1 MPILDG
7 LIFKNFLS
15 GAGESRRANSD
26 NRLIA
31 PTRRMLEL
39 PRFGSCFL

>member
-7 LIFKNFLS
+7 LIFQNFFS
-15 GAGESRRANSD
+15 GAGESRVGNSD

-31 PTRRMLEL
+31 SARCMLEL